1 LVRSAGSVPEE
12 AMPSKPIDSADIAQ
26 LMSLV
31 AKARLKLGLP
41 KGSPEVQALAAQ
53 IVALQDEFEDEDAL
67 VRFVVAD
74 KRRSSFRIVKG

>member
-1 LVRSAGSVPEE
+1 MS
-12 AMPSKPIDSADIAQ
+12 SKPLDTADLAQ

-31 AKARLKLGLP
+31 AKARLKLRLQ
-41 KGSPEVQALAAQ
+41 KGTPEVEALAAQ